1 MRVAWTDYLKYKAS
15 LRGVDL
21 SSIETIIRHTSERYY
36 DMVTGRDIAVGFC
49 DSKLVLIPYESDEEV
64 ITPVTIHVTT
74 RQQIN
79 VRIKTG
85 RFILWI
91 KQR

>member
-1 MRVAWTDYLKYKAS
+1 MRVAWTNYLKYKAS
-15 LRGVDL
+15 LRGFDL
-21 SSIETIIRHTSERYY
+21 SIIENIIRHTSERYH
-36 DMVTGRDIAVGFC
+36 DVVTGRDIAVGQY
-49 DSKLVLIPYESDEEV
+49 DGKLVLIPYESDEDV

-85 RFILWI
+85 RFIHG
-91 KQR
+91 

>member
-1 MRVAWTDYLKYKAS
+1 
-15 LRGVDL
+15 
-21 SSIETIIRHTSERYY
+21 
-36 DMVTGRDIAVGFC
+36 MVTGRDIAVGLC
-49 DSKLVLIPYESDEEV
+49 DGKLVLIPYESDEEV

-85 RFILWI
+85 RFIYG
-91 KQR
+91 

>member
-1 MRVAWTDYLKYKAS
+1 MDGLPEQVKAS
-15 LRGVDL
+15 LRGFDL
-21 SSIETIIRHTSERYY
+21 FRIENIIIHPSEQYY
-36 DMVTGRDIAVGFC
+36 DVFTGRDIAVGHY
-49 DSKLVLIPYESDEEV
+49 DSKLVLIPYESDEDV

-85 RFILWI
+85 RFIHG
-91 KQR
+91 